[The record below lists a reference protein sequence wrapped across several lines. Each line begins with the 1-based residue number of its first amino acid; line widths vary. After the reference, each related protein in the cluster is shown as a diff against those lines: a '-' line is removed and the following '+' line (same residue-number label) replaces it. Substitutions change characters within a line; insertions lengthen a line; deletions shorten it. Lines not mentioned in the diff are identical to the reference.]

1 MLNPLLCLT
10 YPHGELADD
19 FFSPRDII
27 LSVPLGCRRSL
38 SSPFHHALHQPLITP
53 RNFFLL
59 TRHSRRYARFRLLC
73 SIKKVSIPSKL
84 WEGVLSFELDNTS
97 SRRRLQGIRE
107 AEGKANGEY
116 GLAFSDALL
125 SADVLRP
132 FAAQRCRTICP
143 HIPHLNSRPISKLL
157 TLNNPHLS
165 LRHLPP
171 TLQAPPRVHSLTPLN
186 PTRAM
191 L

>member
-1 MLNPLLCLT
+1 VLNPLLCLT

-97 SRRRLQGIRE
+97 SRRRLQVSVKLR
-107 AEGKANGEY
+107 ARRTVSTVSPS
-116 GLAFSDALL
+116 LMHFCQLTCFVLLQL
-125 SADVLRP
+125 SAVERYVRTYLTSTADPFPSFLRS
-132 FAAQRCRTICP
+132 TI
-143 HIPHLNSRPISKLL
+143 HTYHFD
-157 TLNNPHLS
+157 TF
-165 LRHLPP
+165 LPP
-171 TLQAPPRVHSLTPLN
+171 YKLHLECIP
-186 PTRAM
+186 
-191 L
+191 